1 MPQVPE
7 HEPAR
12 LTDQI
17 PSAYAKFAQVYQSRC
32 ATAMQDYVEATG
44 KATDAWLNAV
54 QPLAPTE
61 LWRDVTQYSS
71 DFVQRS
77 LLFWDTLRQRGN
89 NWLEHEKAG
98 KPPLL
103 AFDWEV
109 IADAR
114 AFERPVNY
122 ALVRIEAPPGVKT
135 DVDKRAYVIIDPR
148 AGHGPGIGGFK
159 ADSE

>member
-1 MPQVPE
+1 MAPIPE
-7 HEPAR
+7 KQPAR

-32 ATAMQDYVEATG
+32 ATAMQTYLEATG
-44 KATDAWLNAV
+44 QATDVWLNAV

-61 LWRDVTQYSS
+61 LWRDVTPYSS

-89 NWLEHEKAG
+89 NWLAHEKAG

-103 AFDWEV
+103 AFDWEMV
-109 IADAR
+109 AGAR
-114 AFERPVNY
+114 GFERSVNY
-122 ALVRIEAPPGVKT
+122 ALVRSGAPPAPLPAP
-135 DVDKRAYVIIDPR
+135 DKRPFVIIAPR

-159 ADSE
+159 PD

>member
-17 PSAYAKFAQVYQSRC
+17 PSAYAKFAQVYRSRC
-32 ATAMQDYVEATG
+32 ATAMQNYVEATG
-44 KATDAWLNAV
+44 QATDVWLNAV

-89 NWLEHEKAG
+89 NWLEYEKAG

-103 AFDWEV
+103 AFDWEMV
-109 IADAR
+109 GDGR
-114 AFERPVNY
+114 LFQRPVNY
-122 ALVRIEAPPGVKT
+122 ALVRI
-135 DVDKRAYVIIDPR
+135 IPR
-148 AGHGPGIGGFK
+148 QTSRLIPTSVRSSSSI
-159 ADSE
+159 